1 MIFFVETAEVI
12 FVIYSAIRSIAYG
25 IWNIKNKNISGGVLI
40 FILTGTMLSLLIL
53 NLYKSS

>member
-25 IWNIKNKNISGGVLI
+25 IWNIKNKNISGGVII
-40 FILTGTMLSLLIL
+40 FALTAVMLFLLMI